1 MNTYPKRVKS
11 SELKYW
17 TQAKTKSI
25 VVIVSSMV
33 QENLFISSKK
43 KIKNEKALLCT
54 PVRSWEVAS
63 EINEYW

>member
-11 SELKYW
+11 SGLKYW

-25 VVIVSSMV
+25 VVIVRSMV

-43 KIKNEKALLCT
+43 KIKNEKALWCI
-54 PVRSWEVAS
+54 PVRPWEVAF
-63 EINEYW
+63 EINENW

>member
-1 MNTYPKRVKS
+1 MNTYPKRVRS
-11 SELKYW
+11 SGLKYW

-43 KIKNEKALLCT
+43 KVKNEKALWCT
-54 PVRSWEVAS
+54 PVRSWEVAF
-63 EINEYW
+63 EINENL